1 MTQSSAPAN
10 PFDCIKRG
18 ERCLL
23 SVDDQRYMVEIAKV
37 DDESFRVTFPT
48 IDYPVDGMQVD
59 IEFHDPAGFYYC
71 RTEVLRGPQKQ
82 GDGVV
87 LQKPCQMF
95 RSVHRESCRVA
106 TDLPAT
112 VRDQVH
118 VTKSDAVIEDLSA
131 GGARVRTDAPLD
143 MDATIELAL
152 TLPQAKPLCVLGRVV
167 HVSQDSDETRK
178 PVRRYGLRF
187 IGLERQNAA
196 AIAAYIWQQ
205 LQEAYAAS

>member
-1 MTQSSAPAN
+1 MTQSSAAAN
-10 PFDCIKRG
+10 PFECIREG

-23 SVDDQRYMVEIAKV
+23 SADDQRYMVEIVQV

-82 GDGVV
+82 GDGVM

-106 TDLPAT
+106 AEIPAK

-118 VTKSDAVIEDLSA
+118 VTKSDAVVEDLSA

-152 TLPQAKPLCVLGRVV
+152 TLPQGRPLAVLGRVV
-167 HVSQDSDETRK
+167 HVTQDSNDPRK
-178 PVRRYGLRF
+178 PARRYGLRF
-187 IGLERQNAA
+187 IGLERQAAA
-196 AIAAYIWQQ
+196 AITAYIWQR
-205 LQEAYAAS
+205 LQETYAAT